1 MKNIYNNFTVIILLT
16 VFTLLLVKNSNAGN
30 EDRSGQAGGGELL
43 INPWGRSS
51 GWGLANSSSIRGI
64 EATYLNIA
72 GLAFTPKTEVIFA
85 RTEWLKGSGVNI
97 SSFGIS
103 QRVGESGVLGL
114 SLMTMS
120 FGEIEI
126 TKTELPDGG
135 IGKFKPSL
143 SNIGIAYSK
152 AFSNSIFGG
161 FNLKIINEA
170 ISNAKATGV
179 AIDAG
184 IQYITG
190 EQEQIKFGVSMKNVG
205 TKLRFGGDG
214 LDKRAL
220 FDVNSPN
227 QITVQQKSADYEL
240 PSLINIGASYDFLI
254 FSGEDTTQVNHR
266 VTLAAN
272 FTSNAFTKDQFS
284 FGLEYSLKSILM
296 LRGGYVFEKKS
307 DKESDSYITDN
318 TNVLTGPCAGMT
330 IELPLNKDKS
340 TTLGID
346 YSYRATNP
354 FQGTHSFGV
363 RINL

>member
-1 MKNIYNNFTVIILLT
+1 MTAFTFLLYQ
-16 VFTLLLVKNSNAGN
+16 NSFAGN
-30 EDRSGQAGGGELL
+30 EDRSGQAGANELL

-51 GWGLANSSSIRGI
+51 GWGLANSASIHGI

-85 RTEWLKGSGVNI
+85 QTQWLKGSGVSI
-97 SSFGIS
+97 SSFGLS
-103 QRVGESGVLGL
+103 QHVGESGVLGI

-126 TKTELPDGG
+126 TQEDLPEGG
-135 IGKFKPSL
+135 IGKFSPSL

-152 AFSNSIFGG
+152 AFSNSIYGG
-161 FNLKIINEA
+161 FNLKIITEK
-170 ISNAKATGV
+170 ISNVTATGFG
-179 AIDAG
+179 IDAG

-214 LDKRAL
+214 LDMRAY
-220 FDVNSPN
+220 FDVTEQS

-254 FSGEDTTQVNHR
+254 FGGVDSTTANHKI
-266 VTLAAN
+266 TLAGN
-272 FTSNAFTKDQFS
+272 FTSNSFTKDQYS
-284 FGLEYSLKSILM
+284 LGLEYSLKSLLM
-296 LRGGYVFEKKS
+296 LRGGYVFEKDILDNAKS
-307 DKESDSYITDN
+307 
-318 TNVLTGPCAGMT
+318 TNALSGPCGGLT
-330 IELPLNKDKS
+330 VELPLSKDKA

-346 YSYRATNP
+346 YSYRHSNP
-354 FQGTHSFGV
+354 FQGTHCIGI